1 MWASVNSNVKTALRK
16 LICKKN
22 GGRYKIIKMTTNTEE
37 SCLIEKLNGDFLS
50 STGSKE
56 EMRDF

>member
-1 MWASVNSNVKTALRK
+1 MQNYKYEVKSEGDQYRAEP
-16 LICKKN
+16 
-22 GGRYKIIKMTTNTEE
+22 KMTTSTNK

-56 EMRDF
+56 EEMRDF

>member
-1 MWASVNSNVKTALRK
+1 MEAINNNRNHAEP
-16 LICKKN
+16 
-22 GGRYKIIKMTTNTEE
+22 KMTTSTKE

-56 EMRDF
+56 EEMRDF